1 MGRQI
6 GRSCMLALDA
16 GDAAG
21 PGARME
27 IITLGRVAEAGSN
40 IGVDCGSI
48 RTGAGLRF
56 GVAPGEMKRLYPGMR
71 LMEQGK
77 GPSLYRSDIGE
88 ECLNGRSTVLR
99 TMYLYGSDT
108 DRAFR
113 RIIVEAS
120 KRGCEEYRDTSPK
133 R

>member
-1 MGRQI
+1 MFVGDTA
-6 GRSCMLALDA
+6 SLDA
-16 GDAAG
+16 RIETVTLRRVDQAG
-21 PGARME
+21 QRRDE
-27 IITLGRVAEAGSN
+27 SC
-40 IGVDCGSI
+40 DSI

-56 GVAPGEMKRLYPGMR
+56 GADLEEMKRLYPGIQ

-77 GPSLYRSDIGE
+77 EPSLYRSDNGE
-88 ECLNGRSTVLR
+88 ERLSGQSTVLR
-99 TMYLYGSDT
+99 SMFLYWSSV

-113 RIIVEAS
+113 RIIVDAS